1 MLQRIQT
8 IYIILFC
15 AVIFTASFLPFASIV
30 LENQTTYDFYPTG
43 WESQSSLEEF
53 KVYPFYS
60 GYLVAVAFGILML
73 VNFKKRPKQLRYGVV
88 SYFFVLITLVY
99 MFLEVSSSEEIL
111 LGRDNNSL
119 QSINYTLSMYLL
131 VACLPIIFLANRAIK
146 KDQKLVSSLDRL
158 R

>member
-8 IYIILFC
+8 VYIILFC
-15 AVIFTASFLPFASIV
+15 AVLFTASFLPFASIV
-30 LENQTTYDFYPTG
+30 LEDQSTYYFYPTG
-43 WESQSSLEEF
+43 WDSQSSLEGF

-73 VNFKKRPKQLRYGVV
+73 VNFKKRKKQLRYGML

-99 MFLEVSSSEEIL
+99 MFLEVSSVEEFLLVSE
-111 LGRDNNSL
+111 NNSL
-119 QSINYTLSMYLL
+119 KSISYSFSMYLL
-131 VACLPIIFLANRAIK
+131 VASLPIIFLANRAIK
-146 KDQKLVSSLDRL
+146 KDEKLVSSLDRL

>member
-73 VNFKKRPKQLRYGVV
+73 VNFKKRQKQLRYGMI

>member
-1 MLQRIQT
+1 M
-8 IYIILFC
+8 
-15 AVIFTASFLPFASIV
+15 FTASFLPFASIV
-30 LENQTTYDFYPTG
+30 LENKITYDFYPTG
-43 WESQSSLEEF
+43 WESQSSLEGF

-73 VNFKKRPKQLRYGVV
+73 VNFKKRQKQLRYGVI

-111 LGRDNNSL
+111 LGRENSSL
-119 QSINYTLSMYLL
+119 QSINYSLSMYLL

-146 KDQKLVSSLDRL
+146 KDQNLVSSLDRL

>member
-8 IYIILFC
+8 VYIILFC
-15 AVIFTASFLPFASIV
+15 AVLFTASFLPFASIV
-30 LENQTTYDFYPTG
+30 LEDQSTYNFYPTG
-43 WESQSSLEEF
+43 CDSQSSLEGF

-73 VNFKKRPKQLRYGVV
+73 VNFKKRKKQLRYGML

-99 MFLEVSSSEEIL
+99 MFLEVSSVEEFLLVSE
-111 LGRDNNSL
+111 NNSL
-119 QSINYTLSMYLL
+119 KSISYSFSMYLL
-131 VACLPIIFLANRAIK
+131 VASLPIIFLANRAIK
-146 KDQKLVSSLDRL
+146 KDEKLVSSLDRL

>member
-15 AVIFTASFLPFASIV
+15 AVMFTASFLPFASIV

-73 VNFKKRPKQLRYGVV
+73 VNFKKRQKQLRYGMI
-88 SYFFVLITLVY
+88 SYFFILITLVY

>member
-15 AVIFTASFLPFASIV
+15 AGMFTASFLPFASIV
-30 LENQTTYDFYPTG
+30 LENKTTYDFYPTG
-43 WESQSSLEEF
+43 WESQSSLEGF

-73 VNFKKRPKQLRYGVV
+73 VNFKKRQKQLRYGVI

-111 LGRDNNSL
+111 LGRENSSL
-119 QSINYTLSMYLL
+119 LSINYSLSMYLL

-146 KDQKLVSSLDRL
+146 KDQNLVSSLDRL

>member
-8 IYIILFC
+8 VYIILFC
-15 AVIFTASFLPFASIV
+15 AVLFTASFLPFASIV
-30 LENQTTYDFYPTG
+30 LEDQSTYNFYQTG
-43 WESQSSLEEF
+43 WDSQSSLEGF

-73 VNFKKRPKQLRYGVV
+73 VNFKKRKKQLRYGML

-99 MFLEVSSSEEIL
+99 MFLEVSSVEEFLLVSE
-111 LGRDNNSL
+111 NNSL
-119 QSINYTLSMYLL
+119 KSISYSFSMYLL
-131 VACLPIIFLANRAIK
+131 VASLPIIFLANRAIK
-146 KDQKLVSSLDRL
+146 KDEKLVSSLDRL

>member
-1 MLQRIQT
+1 MIQRIQT

-15 AVIFTASFLPFASIV
+15 AVMFTASFLPFASIV

-73 VNFKKRPKQLRYGVV
+73 VNFKKRQKQLRYGMI
-88 SYFFVLITLVY
+88 SYFFILITLVY

>member
-8 IYIILFC
+8 IYIIFFC
-15 AVIFTASFLPFASIV
+15 AGMFTASFLPFASIV
-30 LENQTTYDFYPTG
+30 LENKTTYDFYPTG
-43 WESQSSLEEF
+43 WESQSSLEGF

-73 VNFKKRPKQLRYGVV
+73 VNFKKRQKQLRYGTL

-99 MFLEVSSSEEIL
+99 MFLEVSSTQKIL
-111 LGRDNNSL
+111 LSDVSNSL
-119 QSINYTLSMYLL
+119 QSINYSYSMYLL
-131 VACLPIIFLANRAIK
+131 VACLPFIFLANRAIK

>member
-15 AVIFTASFLPFASIV
+15 AILFIASFLPFASIV
-30 LENQTTYDFYPTG
+30 LDNQTSFELYPTG
-43 WESQSSLEEF
+43 WESQSSLEGL

-73 VNFKKRPKQLRYGVV
+73 VNFKKRQKQLRYGTI
-88 SYFFVLITLVY
+88 SYFFVLITIVY
-99 MFLEVSSSEEIL
+99 MFLEVSSTQEIL
-111 LGRDNNSL
+111 LSDVSNSL
-119 QSINYTLSMYLL
+119 QSINYSYSMFLL
-131 VACLPIIFLANRAIK
+131 VACLPFIFLANRAIK

>member
-15 AVIFTASFLPFASIV
+15 AVLFAASFLPFASIV
-30 LENQTTYDFYPTG
+30 LEDQSTYNFYPTG
-43 WESQSSLEEF
+43 WESQSSLEGF

-73 VNFKKRPKQLRYGVV
+73 VNFKKRQKQLRYGML
-88 SYFFVLITLVY
+88 SYFFVLITLLY
-99 MFLEVSSSEEIL
+99 MFLELSSTKEFL
-111 LGRDNNSL
+111 LGNENNSL
-119 QSINYTLSMYLL
+119 QSINYSFSMYLL
-131 VACLPIIFLANRAIK
+131 VACFPIIFLANRAIK
-146 KDQKLVSSLDRL
+146 KDEKLVSSLDRL

>member
-15 AVIFTASFLPFASIV
+15 AGMFTASFLPFATIV
-30 LENQTTYDFYPTG
+30 LENKTTYDFYPTG
-43 WESQSSLEEF
+43 WESQSSLEGF

-73 VNFKKRPKQLRYGVV
+73 VNFKKRQKQLRYGVI

-111 LGRDNNSL
+111 LGRENSSL
-119 QSINYTLSMYLL
+119 QSINYSLSMYLL

-146 KDQKLVSSLDRL
+146 KDQNLVSSLDRL

>member
-15 AVIFTASFLPFASIV
+15 AGMFTASFLPFASIV
-30 LENQTTYDFYPTG
+30 LENKITYDFYPTG
-43 WESQSSLEEF
+43 WESQSSLEGF

-73 VNFKKRPKQLRYGVV
+73 VNFKKRQKQLRYGVI

-111 LGRDNNSL
+111 LGRENSSL
-119 QSINYTLSMYLL
+119 QSINYSLSMYLL

-146 KDQKLVSSLDRL
+146 KDQNLVSSLDRL

>member
-15 AVIFTASFLPFASIV
+15 AILFIASFLPFASIV
-30 LENQTTYDFYPTG
+30 LDNQTSFELYSTG
-43 WESQSSLEEF
+43 WESQSSLEGL

-73 VNFKKRPKQLRYGVV
+73 VNFKKRQKQLRYGTL
-88 SYFFVLITLVY
+88 SYFFVLITIVY
-99 MFLEVSSSEEIL
+99 MFLEVSSTQEIL
-111 LGRDNNSL
+111 LSDVSNSL
-119 QSINYTLSMYLL
+119 QSINYSYSMYLL
-131 VACLPIIFLANRAIK
+131 VACLPFIFLANRAIK

>member
-15 AVIFTASFLPFASIV
+15 AGMFTASFLPFASIV
-30 LENQTTYDFYPTG
+30 LENKTTYDFYPTG
-43 WESQSSLEEF
+43 WESQSSLEGF

-73 VNFKKRPKQLRYGVV
+73 VNFKKRQKQLRYGLI

-111 LGRDNNSL
+111 LGRENSSL
-119 QSINYTLSMYLL
+119 QSINYSLSMYLL

-146 KDQKLVSSLDRL
+146 KDQNLVSSLDRL

>member
-15 AVIFTASFLPFASIV
+15 AVLFTASFLPFASIV
-30 LENQTTYDFYPTG
+30 LEGQSTYSFYPTG
-43 WESQSSLEEF
+43 WESKSSLEGF

-73 VNFKKRPKQLRYGVV
+73 VNFKKRQKQLRYGML

-99 MFLEVSSSEEIL
+99 MFLEVSSAEEFL
-111 LGRDNNSL
+111 LG
-119 QSINYTLSMYLL
+119 
-131 VACLPIIFLANRAIK
+131 
-146 KDQKLVSSLDRL
+146 
-158 R
+158 

>member
-15 AVIFTASFLPFASIV
+15 AAMFTASFLPFASIV
-30 LENQTTYDFYPTG
+30 LENKTTYDLYPTG
-43 WESQSSLEEF
+43 WESQSSLEGF

-73 VNFKKRPKQLRYGVV
+73 VNFKKRQKQLRYGLI

-111 LGRDNNSL
+111 LGRENSSL
-119 QSINYTLSMYLL
+119 QSINYSLSMYLL
-131 VACLPIIFLANRAIK
+131 VASLP
-146 KDQKLVSSLDRL
+146 KDG
-158 R
+158 

>member
-15 AVIFTASFLPFASIV
+15 AGMFTASFLPFASIV
-30 LENQTTYDFYPTG
+30 FENKTTYDFYPTG
-43 WESQSSLEEF
+43 WESQSSLEGF

-73 VNFKKRPKQLRYGVV
+73 VNFKKRQKQLRYGVI

-111 LGRDNNSL
+111 LGRENSSL
-119 QSINYTLSMYLL
+119 QSINYSLSMYLL

-146 KDQKLVSSLDRL
+146 KDQNLVSSLDRL

>member
-15 AVIFTASFLPFASIV
+15 AVLFAASFLPFASIV
-30 LENQTTYDFYPTG
+30 LEDQSTYNFYPTG
-43 WESQSSLEEF
+43 WESQSSLQGF

-73 VNFKKRPKQLRYGVV
+73 VNFKKRPKQLRYGML
-88 SYFFVLITLVY
+88 SYFCVLITLVY
-99 MFLEVSSSEEIL
+99 MFLELSSTKEFL
-111 LGRDNNSL
+111 LGNENNSL
-119 QSINYTLSMYLL
+119 QSINYSFSMYLL
-131 VACLPIIFLANRAIK
+131 LACLPIIFLANRAIK
-146 KDQKLVSSLDRL
+146 KDEKLVSSLDRL

>member
-15 AVIFTASFLPFASIV
+15 AVLFTASFLPFASIV
-30 LENQTTYDFYPTG
+30 LEGKSTYSFYPTG
-43 WESQSSLEEF
+43 WESKSSLEGF

-73 VNFKKRPKQLRYGVV
+73 VNFKKRQKQLRYGML

-99 MFLEVSSSEEIL
+99 MFLEVSNAEEFL
-111 LGRDNNSL
+111 LDNENNSL
-119 QSINYTLSMYLL
+119 QSINYTYSMYLL
-131 VACLPIIFLANRAIK
+131 VASLPIIFLANRAIK
-146 KDQKLVSSLDRL
+146 KDEKLVNSLDRL

>member
-15 AVIFTASFLPFASIV
+15 AVMFTASFLPFASIV
-30 LENQTTYDFYPTG
+30 LENKTTYDLYPTG
-43 WESQSSLEEF
+43 WESQSSLEGF

-73 VNFKKRPKQLRYGVV
+73 VNFKKRQKQLRYGVI

-111 LGRDNNSL
+111 LGRENSSL
-119 QSINYTLSMYLL
+119 QSINYSLSMYLL
-131 VACLPIIFLANRAIK
+131 VASLPIIFLANRAIK
-146 KDQKLVSSLDRL
+146 KDQNLVSSLDRL